1 MRERL
6 IEMIQ
11 DATHGC
17 AKNWVEV
24 VADHLIE
31 NGLIIK
37 SEAIKEFADKLKNKM
52 IAKHRNIDGFCV
64 YEVDDE
70 QIDNLV
76 KEMVEGD

>member
-1 MRERL
+1 MLRERL

-31 NGLIIK
+31 NGVILPPVKVGQTIYVITEVSK
-37 SEAIKEFADKLKNKM
+37 TINK
-52 IAKHRNIDGFCV
+52 IT
-64 YEVDDE
+64 
-70 QIDNLV
+70 LT
-76 KEMVEGD
+76 